1 MARAKKSLTALMR
14 PLSAGAGRARRR
26 QASSEENPAIEAIW
40 HVIASIPRGTATT
53 YGDVARAAGYPGRAR
68 LAGYALRNMIDDIP
82 WYRVVGAGG
91 RIAFPAGTAKHREQT
106 KLLRSEGVV
115 VKDGRVAKESLVEL
129 AEGAD

>member
-14 PLSAGAGRARRR
+14 PLSPHAGRLRR
-26 QASSEENPAIEAIW
+26 QASPEENPAIEAIW
-40 HVIASIPRGTATT
+40 QVIATIPRGAATT
-53 YGDVARAAGYPGRAR
+53 YGEVARAAGYPGRAR

-91 RIAFPAGTAKHREQT
+91 RIAFPAGTAKHREQA

-115 VKDGRVAKESLVEL
+115 VKDGRVNKAALIKLL
-129 AEGAD
+129 EGAD